1 MDLSGFA
8 AGFRKLQDQFPI
20 VSVLKLALCLV
31 RNLNRHYQDA
41 CHAVSPVSP
50 KDAVFEPRTDDR
62 SSQFLLDQM
71 QNTSPSVINY
81 WLLVTG
87 TWLDYDFPS
96 IGNVII
102 PTDELTPSFFRGVG
116 LNHQLDYY

>member
-1 MDLSGFA
+1 VDLSGFA

-50 KDAVFEPRTDDR
+50 KDAVFEPWTDDR

-87 TWLDYDFPS
+87 TWLDYDFPIKLGIS
-96 IGNVII
+96 SSQ
-102 PTDELTPSFFRGVG
+102 LTIRPSFFRGVG
-116 LNHQLDYY
+116 QPPTR